1 MHLKLL
7 EILPN
12 KINNVLGIIPKI
24 DHVKEQGNLFTQVRE
39 TMKLLLTKYLK
50 AFISYKGLYRVE
62 SYPVPESAFREAL
75 INVVSGC
82 TTKKDS

>member
-39 TMKLLLTKYLK
+39 TMKLLLTKYLVGSEK
-50 AFISYKGLYRVE
+50 AI
-62 SYPVPESAFREAL
+62 
-75 INVVSGC
+75 II
-82 TTKKDS
+82 